1 MQLNANMCLEGSCLT
16 FVLGTRAS
24 AGCVCCK
31 LCGPDLPGMGG
42 KMVHLQAWSQGA
54 GTSGFFYFT
63 VADVLRE
70 LGVTSIEMLIFALLS
85 GLKRLL
91 CIYFLLLYTE
101 LEHGVREGSEGYFGG
116 EI

>member
-1 MQLNANMCLEGSCLT
+1 MCA
-16 FVLGTRAS
+16 AS
-24 AGCVCCK
+24 YVGQTDQEWV
-31 LCGPDLPGMGG
+31 
-42 KMVHLQAWSQGA
+42 VRWYLQAWSQGA

>member
-1 MQLNANMCLEGSCLT
+1 
-16 FVLGTRAS
+16 
-24 AGCVCCK
+24 
-31 LCGPDLPGMGG
+31 
-42 KMVHLQAWSQGA
+42 MVRWYLQAWSQGA

-116 EI
+116 GNIDPSLTSLEGAASAGSSCHF